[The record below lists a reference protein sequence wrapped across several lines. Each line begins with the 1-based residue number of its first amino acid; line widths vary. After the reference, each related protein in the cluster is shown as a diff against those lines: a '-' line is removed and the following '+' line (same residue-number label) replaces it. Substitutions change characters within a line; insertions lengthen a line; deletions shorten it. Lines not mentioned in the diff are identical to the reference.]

1 MKKIR
6 IVLIIL
12 LGLLLCGCG
21 NSNEKTSD
29 GKFNENMANEISNIK
44 ISDTDIFEGLDLL
57 NDDTLESI
65 LGINRNFVSDYV
77 VAMSRLSYDR
87 LYAVIKPIKGQEDA
101 IKTAMNIYIDD
112 AKENYKEYEAGKD
125 GTNYKKLY
133 ENALISEYKGYYIVI
148 VSDDNEKVLKKI
160 KKIIK

>member
-44 ISDTDIFEGLDLL
+44 ISDTDIFDGLDLL
-57 NDDTLESI
+57 NDNTLESI

-77 VAMSRLSYDR
+77 VAMSRISYDR
-87 LYAVIKPIKGQEDA
+87 LYAVIKPIKGQEEA
-101 IKTAMNIYIDD
+101 IKTAMNIYINS

-125 GTNYKKLY
+125 ATDYKKLY
-133 ENALISEYKGYYIVI
+133 DNALISEYKGYYIVI
-148 VSDDNEKVLKKI
+148 VSEDNEKVLKKI